1 MNIMRGH
8 HLAVVA
14 LLLFACEKPSAHREL
29 RLVPGYL
36 IPVQSEESERYERA
50 AFIKRAQAD
59 LRCAEVVAERRKD
72 GNILRASGCSKRD
85 VYARVLRNEP
95 DDERTAVVAF
105 ELLSRPD
112 ATSVDAARDPEL
124 ARLVEIV
131 ARASQDLDCPRNE
144 IVPELVSW
152 RGETLA
158 VAEGCDKRATYLPR
172 SSSSDEVRLM
182 AVVPARGAPTGFVT
196 WGP

>member
-1 MNIMRGH
+1 MNIMRAH

-36 IPVQSEESERYERA
+36 IPVQSEESARYELGS
-50 AFIKRAQAD
+50 FIKRAQAD
-59 LRCAEVVAERRKD
+59 LGCADVVIEKRKD
-72 GNILRASGCSKRD
+72 GNILRASGCSKRG

-95 DDERTAVVAF
+95 YDERTAVVAF

-112 ATSVDAARDPEL
+112 TTSVGAARDPEL
-124 ARLVEIV
+124 AMLVEIV
-131 ARASQDLDCPRNE
+131 ARGSQDLDCPRSE
-144 IVPELVSW
+144 IVPELASW

-172 SSSSDEVRLM
+172 SSSSDELRLM

>member
-1 MNIMRGH
+1 MNNMRGH

-14 LLLFACEKPSAHREL
+14 LLLLACEKPSEHREL

-36 IPVQSEESERYERA
+36 IPVQSEESDRYERA

-59 LRCAEVVAERRKD
+59 LGCTEVVAERRKD
-72 GNILRASGCSKRD
+72 GNILRASGCSKR
-85 VYARVLRNEP
+85 
-95 DDERTAVVAF
+95 
-105 ELLSRPD
+105 SRPD
-112 ATSVDAARDPEL
+112 AASVDATRDPEL
-124 ARLVEIV
+124 AILVEIV

-144 IVPELVSW
+144 IVPELATW
-152 RGETLA
+152 REETLA